1 MAQVVFDFDGT
12 IADSMWVVI
21 EIYEQMFAVKVTAE
35 QIEYIRGLPAVKVIK
50 ELGVPLWKAPKLLTK
65 GKKIMRSRL
74 GEVKPFVG
82 MDELFAQLVA
92 SGHTLRIMS
101 SNSEA
106 NVRTFLREHG
116 LLEYFS
122 SIQGSVGLF
131 VKAPALRKII
141 KQHHMARG
149 DVFYVGDEARDIDGA
164 RKAHVP
170 IISVGWGYNS
180 PTLLKSLKPDY
191 YVDKP
196 LEILKIIG
204 A

>member
-1 MAQVVFDFDGT
+1 MAQVIFDFDGT

-21 EIYEQMFAVKVTAE
+21 EIYEQMFAVKVTTE
-35 QIEYIRGLPAVKVIK
+35 QVEYIRSLPAAKVIK

-65 GKKIMRSRL
+65 GKRIMRSRL
-74 GEVKPFVG
+74 GEVKPFTG
-82 MDELFAQLVA
+82 MDTLFAQLVA

-101 SNSEA
+101 SNSEV
-106 NVRTFLREHG
+106 NVRAFLREHD

-122 SIQGSVGLF
+122 SIQGGVGLF

-141 KQHHMARG
+141 KQHHIARG

-180 PTLLKSLKPDY
+180 PTLLKLLKPDY

-196 LEILKIIG
+196 LEILKIID

>member
-1 MAQVVFDFDGT
+1 MAQVIFDFDGT

-21 EIYEQMFAVKVTAE
+21 EIYEQMFAVKVTTE
-35 QIEYIRGLPAVKVIK
+35 QVEYIRSLPAAKVIK
-50 ELGVPLWKAPKLLTK
+50 ELGIPLWKAPKLLTK

-74 GEVKPFVG
+74 GEVKPFTG
-82 MDELFAQLVA
+82 MDALFAQLVA

-101 SNSEA
+101 SNSEV
-106 NVRTFLREHG
+106 NVRAFLREHD

-122 SIQGSVGLF
+122 SIQGGVGLF

-141 KQHHMARG
+141 KQHHLVRG

-180 PTLLKSLKPDY
+180 PTLLKLLKPDY

-196 LEILKIIG
+196 LEILKIID